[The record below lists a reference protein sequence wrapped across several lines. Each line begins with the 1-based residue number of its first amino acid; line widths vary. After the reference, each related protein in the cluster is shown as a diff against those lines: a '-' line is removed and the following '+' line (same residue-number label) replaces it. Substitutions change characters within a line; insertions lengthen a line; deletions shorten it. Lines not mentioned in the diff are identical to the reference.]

1 MTELYKQFIANKN
14 KGLVWNLLYEDGAFD
29 AVPENKVG
37 LIKADFDRKFETIGA
52 QINPNDNLINLDK
65 RVISEM
71 IEDIKKHR
79 ENREAVNREAG
90 REAVNRE
97 AGIKNAEAL
106 VNRDYNTAEISQR
119 RQKVFQEELSNK
131 QKDFD
136 KFNNTPVPDKIDFA
150 DALDSPIGSE
160 MDKILAEQIALREKQ
175 LHMVLKTQDKEA
187 ATKWIQNPSTD
198 EPAKLKI
205 GENVNL
211 DVQMKMDPQM
221 KIDPPVKLK
230 KVNFL
235 DLAPL
240 ANDNNDDNF
249 LALLKKK
256 EITNI
261 DTDNNND
268 TDTLSLLREI
278 LKKQNQI
285 LELLSIKLK

>member
-14 KGLVWNLLYEDGAFD
+14 KGLVWDLLYADGAFNS
-29 AVPENKVG
+29 VPDNQVD

-52 QINPNDNLINLDK
+52 QINATDNLINLDK

-71 IEDIKKHR
+71 IKDMKKYSGT
-79 ENREAVNREAG
+79 REAVNREAG
-90 REAVNRE
+90 NM
-97 AGIKNAEAL
+97 NADAL

-136 KFNNTPVPDKIDFA
+136 NFNNTLVPDKIDFA

-198 EPAKLKI
+198 EPPKLKI

-211 DVQMKMDPQM
+211 DIQMKTDA
-221 KIDPPVKLK
+221 PVKLK

-235 DLAPL
+235 DVAPL

-256 EITNI
+256 DIPNT
-261 DTDNNND
+261 DTDMNNND

-285 LELLSIKLK
+285 LELLTIKLK

>member
-37 LIKADFDRKFETIGA
+37 LIKADFDRKFETIA
-52 QINPNDNLINLDK
+52 LQINATDNLINLDK

-71 IEDIKKHR
+71 IQDIKKHR
-79 ENREAVNREAG
+79 ETSREAASREAG
-90 REAVNRE
+90 REAGNM
-97 AGIKNAEAL
+97 NAEAL

-187 ATKWIQNPSTD
+187 ASKWIQNPSTD
-198 EPAKLKI
+198 EPPKLKI
-205 GENVNL
+205 GENVSL
-211 DVQMKMDPQM
+211 DIQMKTDA
-221 KIDPPVKLK
+221 PVKLK

-235 DLAPL
+235 DIAPL

-256 EITNI
+256 
-261 DTDNNND
+261 DTSNTDTATNNND

-278 LKKQNQI
+278 LKKQDQI
-285 LELLSIKLK
+285 LELLNIKLK

>member
-14 KGLVWNLLYEDGAFD
+14 KGLVWDLLYADGAFNS
-29 AVPENKVG
+29 VPDNQVD
-37 LIKADFDRKFETIGA
+37 LIKADFDRKFETIA
-52 QINPNDNLINLDK
+52 SQINPNDNLINLDK

-71 IEDIKKHR
+71 IKDMKKYR
-79 ENREAVNREAG
+79 GTREAVNREAG
-90 REAVNRE
+90 TRE
-97 AGIKNAEAL
+97 AGTREAGTINKTEAL

-136 KFNNTPVPDKIDFA
+136 NFNNTPVPDKIDFA

-187 ATKWIQNPSTD
+187 ATKWIQNPSID

-211 DVQMKMDPQM
+211 DIPPQMKM
-221 KIDPPVKLK
+221 DPPVKLK

-256 EITNI
+256 DITNI
-261 DTDNNND
+261 DTDNND